1 MRELKIQLW
10 QTHLYIIV
18 IHVFPLT
25 LVHRMYG
32 SYTDVSG
39 GMASD
44 SYMAL
49 TGGVPEDINLRELN
63 MEPDQLHTR
72 VRNALS
78 SGAAVTCSVPV
89 SVALEKHVVL
99 LIIQNIWK
107 IERFCSIKYMFLN
120 VLYWHVDEQLCVLD
134 LYKLISLFHFR
145 VNLTV
150 NMDLSGDTS
159 IHWLEPS
166 R

>member
-1 MRELKIQLW
+1 
-10 QTHLYIIV
+10 
-18 IHVFPLT
+18 
-25 LVHRMYG
+25 MYG

-89 SVALEKHVVL
+89 SVTIDEHIVFANNL
-99 LIIQNIWK
+99 
-107 IERFCSIKYMFLN
+107 KYLKYCDIFL
-120 VLYWHVDEQLCVLD
+120 
-134 LYKLISLFHFR
+134 
-145 VNLTV
+145 
-150 NMDLSGDTS
+150 
-159 IHWLEPS
+159 
-166 R
+166 

>member
-1 MRELKIQLW
+1 
-10 QTHLYIIV
+10 
-18 IHVFPLT
+18 
-25 LVHRMYG
+25 MYG

-89 SVALEKHVVL
+89 SVTIDEHIVFANNLKYLKYCEIFFVAFNERCFMNVH
-99 LIIQNIWK
+99 LI
-107 IERFCSIKYMFLN
+107 Y
-120 VLYWHVDEQLCVLD
+120 
-134 LYKLISLFHFR
+134 
-145 VNLTV
+145 
-150 NMDLSGDTS
+150 
-159 IHWLEPS
+159 
-166 R
+166 

>member
-1 MRELKIQLW
+1 
-10 QTHLYIIV
+10 
-18 IHVFPLT
+18 
-25 LVHRMYG
+25 MYG

-89 SVALEKHVVL
+89 SVTIDEHIVFANNLKYLKYCEIFFVAFNERCFMNVH
-99 LIIQNIWK
+99 LI
-107 IERFCSIKYMFLN
+107 
-120 VLYWHVDEQLCVLD
+120 YWHIDEHLCVLD
-134 LYKLISLFHFR
+134 FYKSISQFPSLGWIWWSTWTCRGTR
-145 VNLTV
+145 VYF
-150 NMDLSGDTS
+150 DR
-159 IHWLEPS
+159 S
-166 R
+166 RHGKV

>member
-1 MRELKIQLW
+1 MTNILVYHCN
-10 QTHLYIIV
+10 TV
-18 IHVFPLT
+18 IFLLT
-25 LVHRMYG
+25 LFHRMYG

-107 IERFCSIKYMFLN
+107 IERFF
-120 VLYWHVDEQLCVLD
+120 
-134 LYKLISLFHFR
+134 
-145 VNLTV
+145 
-150 NMDLSGDTS
+150 
-159 IHWLEPS
+159 
-166 R
+166 